1 MDGGRFAGVREGW
14 GFFRR
19 RRGVVGRLAA
29 WSVLEAGQTLLA
41 GYAPARALDAGFLAH
56 RPLTGL
62 GWLGVAAVA
71 VPAGAYGTGRVYRN
85 VAALAE
91 PLRDALVRRVV
102 ARGVRRAEAAAV
114 SRLTHQVEIARDTFA
129 GLVLLARSFVF
140 TAVGALTGLLL
151 LDPLLLVVVVP
162 PLAVG
167 LALFAATLRP
177 MARRQEA
184 FLTADEA
191 IAAELALVSGGL
203 RDVTAAGAE
212 DRVAA
217 GAGALID
224 AEYRAARRLAWWSVV
239 RAAAPVAGGRLPV
252 VLLLALAPWLTGRGV
267 TPGAL
272 VGALTYL
279 TQSLQPALQTLT
291 HGLGTGGSRLTVV
304 LRRLLRG
311 ADASPRPA
319 PVPPGGPPPGAPAV
333 ELRGVTFGY
342 GPGAEPVVRGLD
354 LTVPHGGHLAV
365 VGPSGVGKSTVTALI
380 AGVLVADAGRIRV
393 CGAPPGPPAHRVLI
407 PQEAYV
413 FTGTVRDNLGY
424 LREDPVADD
433 EARAAAEAVGAA
445 RLIDRLGGLD
455 APLDPAALAAGERQL
470 IALAR
475 AFLSPAPV
483 VLLDEA
489 TCHLDPAAEARAERA
504 FAARPGGTLIVV
516 AHRIAS
522 ARRAGRV
529 LVMDGPHT
537 DCGTHQ
543 ELLDRSARYRD
554 LVGAWDGRA
563 DAEAGAEEEA
573 PEAATGTE
581 RVGRSH
587 PAGPL

>member
-1 MDGGRFAGVREGW
+1 MTKSSCKG
-14 GFFRR
+14 
-19 RRGVVGRLAA
+19 
-29 WSVLEAGQTLLA
+29 
-41 GYAPARALDAGFLAH
+41 
-56 RPLTGL
+56 
-62 GWLGVAAVA
+62 
-71 VPAGAYGTGRVYRN
+71 
-85 VAALAE
+85 
-91 PLRDALVRRVV
+91 
-102 ARGVRRAEAAAV
+102 
-114 SRLTHQVEIARDTFA
+114 
-129 GLVLLARSFVF
+129 
-140 TAVGALTGLLL
+140 
-151 LDPLLLVVVVP
+151 
-162 PLAVG
+162 
-167 LALFAATLRP
+167 
-177 MARRQEA
+177 
-184 FLTADEA
+184 
-191 IAAELALVSGGL
+191 
-203 RDVTAAGAE
+203 
-212 DRVAA
+212 
-217 GAGALID
+217 
-224 AEYRAARRLAWWSVV
+224 
-239 RAAAPVAGGRLPV
+239 
-252 VLLLALAPWLTGRGV
+252 
-267 TPGAL
+267 
-272 VGALTYL
+272 
-279 TQSLQPALQTLT
+279 
-291 HGLGTGGSRLTVV
+291 
-304 LRRLLRG
+304 
-311 ADASPRPA
+311 
-319 PVPPGGPPPGAPAV
+319 
-333 ELRGVTFGY
+333 
-342 GPGAEPVVRGLD
+342 
-354 LTVPHGGHLAV
+354 
-365 VGPSGVGKSTVTALI
+365 GVGKSTVTALI